1 MSRLLRAILPFL
13 ICLTSLF
20 CPGFAGAHPLSDS
33 QASNNGE
40 LEPANIQPHS
50 PIGIDARRLVRVRE
64 SIIATPE
71 PVSLALFGSGLT
83 LMGIA
88 LLRYSRRTKAAM
100 APRDALSAVDKRFL
114 RLARNANRAQYPRPN
129 VPAPKRLV
137 STYVSSGGR

>member
-13 ICLTSLF
+13 ICLTSLS
-20 CPGFAGAHPLSDS
+20 CPGFAGTRPLSDS
-33 QASNNGE
+33 QVSNNGE

-64 SIIATPE
+64 SILATPE

-100 APRDALSAVDKRFL
+100 TPRNALRAVDKSFL
-114 RLARNANRAQYPRPN
+114 HLARNANRAQYPRPN

-137 STYVSSGGR
+137 STYVSSAGR